1 MRPSMQTRMINKSRI
16 GKVAFLLWLGACTTT
31 VAAVEVRLRERVVTN
46 SPLVRLGDVA
56 DLTLAD
62 NQQRELLAAIT
73 VMPAP
78 APGTQRF
85 VSRQTIEEL
94 LVVHGVEPWD
104 VRFTGSSQVTIER
117 ASEINNT
124 PEGSQSNAVVT
135 RLNRHAAILAGQAEE
150 ATSIKLEEA
159 RAKLLREELNRL
171 ITAYLNTKCDDVGQ
185 WRVGCEVADRHLAV
199 LNAATSPPVCSG
211 GAAPWT
217 GRQRFLVSFQT
228 RNGATQIP
236 VYADVAIASRP
247 IVVAARPVE
256 RGAIITA
263 ADVELRNT
271 DLTASGSLRRP
282 AIVAVGDAIGMEV
295 RHAIRAGE
303 PLFLDQLRSPVV
315 VKRGEVIT
323 VTSQAGGIR
332 VRTTA
337 RARQDAA
344 VGELVQVESLETRER
359 YDVRVT
365 GPREATIL
373 AVVLPLKPSSN
384 ERRETARR

>member
-1 MRPSMQTRMINKSRI
+1 MQTRMINKSRI
-16 GKVAFLLWLGACTTT
+16 VKVAFLLWLGACTTA

-46 SPLVRLGDVA
+46 APLVRLGDVA
-56 DLTLAD
+56 DLTLTD
-62 NQQRELLAAIT
+62 NQQRELLTAIT

-94 LVVHGVEPWD
+94 LVAHGVEHWD
-104 VRFTGSSQVTIER
+104 FRFTGPSQVTIER

-124 PEGSQSNAVVT
+124 PEGSQPNAVVT

-171 ITAYLNTKCDDVGQ
+171 ITAYLNTKYDDVVQ

-236 VYADVAIASRP
+236 VYADVAITSKP
-247 IVVAARPVE
+247 IVVAARPIE

-263 ADVELRNT
+263 ADIELRNV
-271 DLTASGSLRRP
+271 DLTAGGPLRRP

-303 PLFLDQLRSPVV
+303 PLFFDQLRSPVV

-373 AVVLPLKPSSN
+373 AVVLPPKPFSN